1 MQVVAQNLDDILAGL
16 QPLTVDWQD
25 DISRRV
31 IAEIEAMPVK
41 KVYALDDV
49 RILLDKEFD
58 DALLICRLFLGPSA
72 AVLLASQATGPI
84 KPNSLTRYCGWG
96 SSKRWLSKRTVF
108 HDGAIFW

>member
-31 IAEIEAMPVK
+31 IAEIEVMAVK
-41 KVYALDDV
+41 KVYTPDDV

-58 DALLICRLFLGPSA
+58 DALLICRLFLGLSKETK
-72 AVLLASQATGPI
+72 VRQAT
-84 KPNSLTRYCGWG
+84 NH
-96 SSKRWLSKRTVF
+96 SSGRRCQL
-108 HDGAIFW
+108 